1 MMEILAITLDKKG
14 KRYKT
19 FIENNS
25 HLKINPFDARIGQN
39 LTKEQIL
46 EENLATLDFISH
58 DTFFSYGAI
67 GCAASHKTI
76 WEKSRST
83 KKEFLVFEDDCYTH
97 PQIGEFI
104 KENTKTLNKCDICFF
119 GLTTN
124 SVVEIQSPQGIK
136 FSKIYFDP
144 PYPKPEWINNAFSNT
159 SIKNVTFNKFLTG
172 FGYWAYYVTPKGAE
186 KLINLIFPLS
196 LKTTK
201 IPLIRSGKAANMPC
215 ISIDRSGCAIYRDID
230 ALMTYPFLAYN
241 QNNSPSTTHYL
252 DE

>member
-1 MMEILAITLDKKG
+1 MEILAITLDKKG

-19 FIENNS
+19 FVENNS
-25 HLKINPFDARIGQN
+25 HLKINPFEAIIGRK
-39 LTKEQIL
+39 LTKEKLL
-46 EENLATLDFISH
+46 EENLATLDLISH
-58 DTFFSYGAI
+58 ETFFSYGAF
-67 GCAASHKTI
+67 GCAASHKAI
-76 WEKSRST
+76 WEESKST

-97 PQIGEFI
+97 PQIEGFI
-104 KENTKTLNKCDICFF
+104 EENLKTLNSCDICFF

-124 SVVEIQSPQGIK
+124 TIVEVLSPQGIQ

-144 PYPKPEWINNAFSNT
+144 AYPNPDWINNAFSKT
-159 SIKNVTFNKFLTG
+159 SINNIMFNKFITG

-201 IPLIRSGKAANMPC
+201 IPLIRSGKEADMPC
-215 ISIDRSGCAIYRDID
+215 ISIDRSGCSIYKHID

-241 QNNSPSTTHYL
+241 QNTHTSTTHYL
-252 DE
+252 N